1 LRFLLDGEGI
11 IIKSEAQEGGEDLKK
26 GKLFVICMA
35 AILIMVNALAVRAE
49 EKKGS
54 TDDTIRIVYH
64 CDFSDPARFDAMLRS
79 IATAVLYGT
88 EKGIPYD
95 VRVVVNA
102 VCTQFMLK
110 DRTGTPF
117 ADVKIDKKLQ
127 QTIDEYTESLVD
139 GYDVK
144 FEQCEESLKRLNI
157 KDKTKLKPFVKFHE
171 ASQVRLWELQRKG
184 YAYIKVR

>member
-1 LRFLLDGEGI
+1 MS
-11 IIKSEAQEGGEDLKK
+11 KC
-26 GKLFVICMA
+26 KLF
-35 AILIMVNALAVRAE
+35 ALYMTIVLMLSTSAVWAE
-49 EKKGS
+49 GKKGS
-54 TDDTIRIVYH
+54 DEEMIKIVYH
-64 CDFSDPARFDAMLRS
+64 CDFSDPVRFDGMLKS

-102 VCTQFMLK
+102 MCTQFMLK

-117 ADVKIDKKLQ
+117 SDVKIDKKLQ
-127 QTIDEYTESLVD
+127 QAIDEYTESLVD

>member
-1 LRFLLDGEGI
+1 MRVGR
-11 IIKSEAQEGGEDLKK
+11 
-26 GKLFVICMA
+26 LFVICMTVVFLLSA
-35 AILIMVNALAVRAE
+35 AFGRAE
-49 EKKGS
+49 EKKGK
-54 TDDTIRIVYH
+54 DEETIKIVYH
-64 CDFSDPARFDAMLRS
+64 CDFSDPVRFDGMLKS
-79 IATAVLYGT
+79 IATAVLYAT
-88 EKGIPYD
+88 EKSIPYD

-102 VCTQFMLK
+102 MCTQFMLK

-157 KDKTKLKPFVKFHE
+157 KDKTKLKPFVRFHE